1 MANLKLCINYHRYAD
16 YFLSF
21 FFQNLQTPRYL
32 PISVGMDAEQLK
44 QMIKGGGAADS
55 NWPHRGRQEQT
66 DVKTELAKLNSSKC
80 EIFYLL
86 LQRDEHSIMVSS
98 VCLSKHMAR

>member
-1 MANLKLCINYHRYAD
+1 MLIISYR
-16 YFLSF
+16 F

-55 NWPHRGRQEQT
+55 SWPHRGRQEQT

-80 EIFYLL
+80 GIFYLL
-86 LQRDEHSIMVSS
+86 LQPDKHSIMVFS
-98 VCLSKHMAR
+98 VCLSKHMA